1 MITFLVVFAVVMSV
15 LSFSFASM
23 VNYHLNQYEKNIVEW
38 SNSVAA
44 DCNRS
49 LSTYSLKLADDV
61 CKRVNEVLAVRDSS
75 ADVLSY
81 VEENDVRLG
90 DALDVTVK

>member
-1 MITFLVVFAVVMSV
+1 MIVFLSVFAVVMSV
-15 LSFSFASM
+15 LAFSFASM

-61 CKRVNEVLAVRDSS
+61 CRKLNEVLSERDAQLLGSS
-75 ADVLSY
+75 AADVMSY
-81 VEENDVRLG
+81 IEENDVKLG
-90 DALDVTVK
+90 D